1 MMKAKLLT
9 TIGRVACIAAFSVG
23 LAACSGAKAEEERD
37 PNVLLDADVEAMYN
51 IYISGDYAAYVNQME
66 SLDDKP
72 ESYRKQMA
80 DLMKQRHRQQ
90 EEDHNGGPAACHVKD
105 LKINHEG
112 RYCDAFIVVTYKDS
126 TEEEILL
133 PLVFKNE
140 KWRLK

>member
-1 MMKAKLLT
+1 MKAMLMT
-9 TIGRVACIAAFSVG
+9 TFGRVACAAAFLAG
-23 LAACSGAKAEEERD
+23 LAACSGAKAEEEPD
-37 PNVLLDADVEAMYN
+37 PHVLLEVDVEAMYDT
-51 IYISGDYAAYVNQME
+51 YIRGDYAAYVSQME

-112 RYCDAFIVVTYKDS
+112 RYCEAYIVVTYKDS

>member
-1 MMKAKLLT
+1 MT
-9 TIGRVACIAAFSVG
+9 TFGRVASIVAITIC
-23 LAACSGAKAEEERD
+23 LAACSGAKAEEEHD
-37 PNVLLDADVEAMYN
+37 PHVLLEADVEAMYDN
-51 IYISGDYAAYVNQME
+51 YIRGDYAAYVSQME

-90 EEDHNGGPAACHVKD
+90 EEDHNGGPMACRVKD
-105 LKINHEG
+105 LKIDHTEQ
-112 RYCDAFIVVTYKDS
+112 YCEAYVVVNYKDS

-133 PLVFKNE
+133 PLVFKGG